1 MYIINYHI
9 SKQNV
14 LSHITIRLIYRM
26 CRALKLISLLAENQL
41 AKEDSIKGKKVP
53 PEYCPN

>member
-26 CRALKLISLLAENQL
+26 CRALKLICLLAENQL

-53 PEYCPN
+53 PEYRPN